1 MWPGQCANPDISH
14 GVTTEE
20 TSVGLRLVGKKWKE
34 DWGKKGEGREVKSGQ
49 VK

>member
-20 TSVGLRLVGKKWKE
+20 TSVGLRLVGKKWK
-34 DWGKKGEGREVKSGQ
+34 KGEGREVKSGQ